1 MILIYLVALASGA
14 PADSPRAF
22 VERVYANYAHENYSP
37 FVHPQRV
44 FAPQLLV
51 AIKED
56 ERLAHG
62 EVGYLDGDPLCDC
75 QDTGGM
81 HSKITSVS
89 PTGTGATADI
99 LVTWDGMSD
108 KRDIQL
114 MLVKTPGGWRI
125 ADVGTKD
132 DRSLLHSLQAANR
145 QASKH

>member
-1 MILIYLVALASGA
+1 MILFLLAAASA
-14 PADSPRAF
+14 AAADTPKAF

-37 FVHPQRV
+37 FTHPQRV

-56 ERLAHG
+56 ERLAKG
-62 EVGYLDGDPLCDC
+62 EVGFLDGDPLCDC

-81 HSKITSVS
+81 HSKVTSVT
-89 PTGTGATADI
+89 PTGSGATAHI
-99 LVTWDGMSD
+99 LVTWDGTSD

-114 MLVKTPGGWRI
+114 MLIKTAGGWRI

-132 DRSLLHSLQAANR
+132 DRSLLNSLRAANR